1 MVCLCL
7 TRRLPFEIALLQSV
21 IPRAS
26 LDTRAAEI
34 VDEFSDTPLRRLGSL
49 LAASGDVCDLHLLR
63 RLVVARSLK
72 TQALSWESSLWTPS
86 RGFAP
91 GSDSGNQGEIPPLDG
106 CEQDPNQLCADRQSE
121 RKYSAAR
128 IVGSSVYST

>member
-1 MVCLCL
+1 
-7 TRRLPFEIALLQSV
+7 
-21 IPRAS
+21 
-26 LDTRAAEI
+26 
-34 VDEFSDTPLRRLGSL
+34 
-49 LAASGDVCDLHLLR
+49 LHLLR
-63 RLVVARSLK
+63 RLVVARPLK

-86 RGFAP
+86 RGFALGFAP

-106 CEQDPNQLCADRQSE
+106 CEQDLNQLCADRQSE